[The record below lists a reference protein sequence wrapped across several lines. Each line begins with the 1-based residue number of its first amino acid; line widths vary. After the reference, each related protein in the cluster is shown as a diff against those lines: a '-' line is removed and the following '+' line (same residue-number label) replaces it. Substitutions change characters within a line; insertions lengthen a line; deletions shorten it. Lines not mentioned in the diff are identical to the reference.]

1 MQAGIFHPPVFA
13 CSDENFFDESDF
25 ALISDYL
32 RTDQSDDGYM
42 FKKQKLDTDN
52 ERSQESD
59 VDVKRERSRV
69 LARKTRLRKKLY
81 FEALQKQVAQLAK
94 EREYLRSVIKTK
106 MSNEMCQKI
115 LSQLPAEIPKL
126 VTSSIKEAT
135 TVLGRNDYHLMTSI
149 QTAQRSFCM
158 TNPHLPDNPIVF
170 ASEGFLALTGY
181 TREQVLGR
189 NCRFLQGPGTDRRMV
204 EALSRG
210 IASGVDT
217 SVCLLNY
224 RADGTPFYN
233 QIFLAALRNQDNV
246 IVNYV
251 GVQLEVS
258 GPPPSAACD
267 EVEES
272 FAQKNDSMC
281 QETVVA

>member
-1 MQAGIFHPPVFA
+1 
-13 CSDENFFDESDF
+13 
-25 ALISDYL
+25 
-32 RTDQSDDGYM
+32 
-42 FKKQKLDTDN
+42 
-52 ERSQESD
+52 
-59 VDVKRERSRV
+59 
-69 LARKTRLRKKLY
+69 
-81 FEALQKQVAQLAK
+81 
-94 EREYLRSVIKTK
+94 
-106 MSNEMCQKI
+106 MSNEICQKI

-149 QTAQRSFCM
+149 QTAHRSFCM

-224 RADGTPFYN
+224 RADGTTFYN

-251 GVQLEVS
+251 GVQLEVK
-258 GPPPSAACD
+258 GPQDAACD
-267 EVEES
+267 SAEES
-272 FAQKNDSMC
+272 FAVQNDMC
-281 QETVVA
+281 QETIVA